1 MSAEIG
7 NQYAKK
13 LTTPE
18 LCKIAYESYCAH
30 LAKGKDKKSWNLK
43 TPVKLTWETMEKY
56 IRDDPQ
62 VFDPIEKQ
70 IAESDGYYFWEE
82 VVEDAALG
90 KNKDH
95 NTATLQMKMRCKFG
109 WDRMDR
115 RNEDETG
122 AAQFNQERLLEQISA
137 RQLIEAKPVIPEVR

>member
-18 LCKIAYESYCAH
+18 LCKLAYESYCAH

-43 TPVKLTWETMEKY
+43 EPVKLTWETMEKY
-56 IRDDPQ
+56 IRENPQ
-62 VFDPIEKQ
+62 VFDPIDKQ
-70 IAESDGYYFWEE
+70 IAESDGYCLWEQ

-109 WDRMDR
+109 WDRVER
-115 RNEDETG
+115 RDDDIITG
-122 AAQFNQERLLEQISA
+122 AQLNAEKILNQLSELQR
-137 RQLIEAKPVIPEVR
+137 RV